1 MSSSAIKRPEKP
13 ARDTIAPSDLTF
25 GLFTCKRCIWI
36 KYWFKVTM
44 PGQFPLVK
52 PLADAQEEHFRRASM
67 QDLDPTLAPGV
78 VKQWGQWVKSSPLV
92 VAGRT
97 TTWKILGIYDLLAHY
112 EDGSVGIIDCKVSDS
127 DRDNG
132 EFYAPQLEAYAH
144 ALENPDRGKP
154 FPVSSMGLLVWK
166 LNGVTPTADGTHGF
180 GVTQHYLPVERN
192 SKKFHALLEELVD
205 VIEGE
210 FPDAGP
216 ECPTCNYLVQ
226 RAQIQSIG

>member
-25 GLFTCKRCIWI
+25 GLSTCKRCIWI

-52 PLADAQEEHFRRASM
+52 PMADAQEEHFRRASM
-67 QDLDPTLAPGV
+67 QDLDSSLAPGV

-92 VAGRT
+92 IAGRT

-166 LNGVTPTADGTHGF
+166 LNGVTPTADGTYGF
-180 GVTQHYLPVERN
+180 GVTQHYLPVERD

-226 RAQIQSIG
+226 RAQIQSI

>member
-1 MSSSAIKRPEKP
+1 MSPSAIKRPDKP
-13 ARDTIAPSDLTF
+13 ARETIAPSDLTF
-25 GLFTCKRCIWI
+25 GLSTCKRCIWI

-67 QDLDPTLAPGV
+67 QDIDPTLAPGV
-78 VKQWGQWVKSSPLV
+78 VKQWGQWVKSAPLV
-92 VAGRT
+92 ITGRMT
-97 TTWKILGIYDLLAHY
+97 SWKILGIYDLLAHY

-132 EFYAPQLEAYAH
+132 AFYAPQLEAYAH

-166 LNGVTPTADGTHGF
+166 LNGVTPTADGVYGF
-180 GVTQHYLPVERN
+180 GITQHYLPVERD
-192 SKKFHALLEELVD
+192 SAKFSVLLEELVD
-205 VIEGE
+205 VIEGD

-226 RAQIQSIG
+226 RAEIQSI

>member
-1 MSSSAIKRPEKP
+1 
-13 ARDTIAPSDLTF
+13 
-25 GLFTCKRCIWI
+25 
-36 KYWFKVTM
+36 M

-67 QDLDPTLAPGV
+67 QDLNPKLAPGV
-78 VKQWGQWVKSSPLV
+78 VKQWGQWVKSAPLV
-92 VAGRT
+92 IAGRE

-132 EFYAPQLEAYAH
+132 AFYAPQLEAYAH

-154 FPVSSMGLLVWK
+154 FPVSSMGLLVWR
-166 LNGVTPTADGTHGF
+166 LNGVTPTADGTCGF
-180 GVTQHYLPVERN
+180 GVTQHYLPVERD
-192 SKKFHALLEELVD
+192 SQKFNALLEELID
-205 VIEGE
+205 VIEGD

-226 RAQIQSIG
+226 RAEIQSL

>member
-1 MSSSAIKRPEKP
+1 MSPSAIKRPEKP
-13 ARDTIAPSDLTF
+13 ARETIAPSDLTF
-25 GLFTCKRCIWI
+25 GLSTCKRCIWI

-52 PLADAQEEHFRRASM
+52 PLADAQEEHFRRAAM
-67 QDLDPTLAPGV
+67 TDLDPKLAPGV
-78 VKQWGQWVKSSPLV
+78 VKQWGQWVKSAPLV
-92 VAGRT
+92 IAGRVT
-97 TTWKILGIYDLLAHY
+97 SWKILGIYDLLAHY

-132 EFYAPQLEAYAH
+132 AFYAPQLEAYAH

-154 FPVSSMGLLVWK
+154 FPVSSMGLLVWR
-166 LNGVTPTADGTHGF
+166 LNGVTPTADGAYGF
-180 GVTQHYLPVERN
+180 GVTQHYLPVERD
-192 SKKFHALLEELVD
+192 SQKFNALLTELID
-205 VIEGE
+205 VIEGD

-226 RAQIQSIG
+226 RAEIQSI

>member
-25 GLFTCKRCIWI
+25 GLSTCKRCIWI

-67 QDLDPTLAPGV
+67 QDLDSSLAPGV

-92 VAGRT
+92 IAGRT
-97 TTWKILGIYDLLAHY
+97 TMWKILGIYDLLAHY

-166 LNGVTPTADGTHGF
+166 LNGVTPTADGTYGF
-180 GVTQHYLPVERN
+180 GVTQHYLPVERD

-226 RAQIQSIG
+226 RAQIQSI

>member
-1 MSSSAIKRPEKP
+1 MSPSAIKRPEKP
-13 ARDTIAPSDLTF
+13 ARETIAPSDLTF
-25 GLFTCKRCIWI
+25 GLSTCKRCIWI

-67 QDLDPTLAPGV
+67 QDLDPKLAPGV
-78 VKQWGQWVKSSPLV
+78 VKQWGQWVKSAPLV
-92 VAGRT
+92 IAGRE

-132 EFYAPQLEAYAH
+132 AFYAPQLEAYAH

-154 FPVSSMGLLVWK
+154 FPVSSMGLLVWR
-166 LNGVTPTADGTHGF
+166 LNGVTPTADGTCGF
-180 GVTQHYLPVERN
+180 GVTQHYLPVERD
-192 SKKFHALLEELVD
+192 SQKFNALLEELID
-205 VIEGE
+205 VIEGD

-226 RAQIQSIG
+226 RAEIQSL

>member
-25 GLFTCKRCIWI
+25 GLSTCKRCIWI

-67 QDLDPTLAPGV
+67 QDLDSSLAPGV
-78 VKQWGQWVKSSPLV
+78 VKQWGQWVKSSPLII
-92 VAGRT
+92 AGRT

-166 LNGVTPTADGTHGF
+166 LNGVTPTADGTYGF
-180 GVTQHYLPVERN
+180 GVTQHYLPVERD

-226 RAQIQSIG
+226 RAQIQSI

>member
-25 GLFTCKRCIWI
+25 GLSTCKRCIWI

-67 QDLDPTLAPGV
+67 QDLDSSLAPGV

-92 VAGRT
+92 IAGRT

-166 LNGVTPTADGTHGF
+166 LNGVTPTADGTYGF
-180 GVTQHYLPVERN
+180 GVTQHYLPVERD

-226 RAQIQSIG
+226 RAHIQSI

>member
-1 MSSSAIKRPEKP
+1 MSPSPIKRPEKP
-13 ARDTIAPSDLTF
+13 ARETIAPSDLTF
-25 GLFTCKRCIWI
+25 GLSTCTRCIWI

-52 PLADAQEEHFRRASM
+52 PLADAQEEHFRRAAM
-67 QDLDPTLAPGV
+67 TDLDPQLAPGV
-78 VKQWGQWVKSSPLV
+78 VKQWGQWVKSAPLV
-92 VAGRT
+92 IAGRVT
-97 TTWKILGIYDLLAHY
+97 SWRILGIYDLLAHY

-132 EFYAPQLEAYAH
+132 AFYAPQLEAYAH

-166 LNGVTPTADGTHGF
+166 LNGVTPTADGAYGF
-180 GVTQHYLPVERN
+180 GVTQHYLPVERD
-192 SKKFHALLEELVD
+192 SQKFNALLTELID
-205 VIEGE
+205 VIEGD

-226 RAQIQSIG
+226 RAEIQSI

>member
-1 MSSSAIKRPEKP
+1 MSPSAIKRPEKP
-13 ARDTIAPSDLTF
+13 ARETIAPSDLTF
-25 GLFTCKRCIWI
+25 GLSTCKRCIWI

-67 QDLDPTLAPGV
+67 QDLDPNLAPGV
-78 VKQWGQWVKSSPLV
+78 VKQWGQWVKSAPLV
-92 VAGRT
+92 IAGRE

-132 EFYAPQLEAYAH
+132 AFYAPQLEAYAH

-154 FPVSSMGLLVWK
+154 FPVSSMGLLVWR
-166 LNGVTPTADGTHGF
+166 LNGVTPTAEGSFGF
-180 GVTQHYLPVERN
+180 GVTQHYLPVERD
-192 SKKFHALLEELVD
+192 SQKFNALLEELID
-205 VIEGE
+205 VIEGD
-210 FPDAGP
+210 FPDTGP

-226 RAQIQSIG
+226 RAEIQSL

>member
-1 MSSSAIKRPEKP
+1 MSPSAIKRPEKP
-13 ARDTIAPSDLTF
+13 ARETIAPSDLTF
-25 GLFTCKRCIWI
+25 GLSTCKRCIWI

-52 PLADAQEEHFRRASM
+52 PLADSQEEHFRRASM
-67 QDLDPTLAPGV
+67 QDLDPNLAPGV
-78 VKQWGQWVKSSPLV
+78 VKQWGQWVKSAPLV
-92 VAGRT
+92 IAGRE

-132 EFYAPQLEAYAH
+132 AFYAPQLEAYAH

-154 FPVSSMGLLVWK
+154 FPVSSMGLLVWR
-166 LNGVTPTADGTHGF
+166 LNGVTPTAEGSFGF
-180 GVTQHYLPVERN
+180 GVTQHYLPVERD
-192 SKKFHALLEELVD
+192 SQKFNALLEELID
-205 VIEGE
+205 VIEGD

-216 ECPTCNYLVQ
+216 ECPTCTYLVQ
-226 RAQIQSIG
+226 RAEIQSL

>member
-25 GLFTCKRCIWI
+25 GLSTCKRCIWI

-67 QDLDPTLAPGV
+67 QDLDPLLAPGV
-78 VKQWGQWVKSSPLV
+78 IKQWGQWVKSSPLV
-92 VAGRT
+92 IAGRT
-97 TTWKILGIYDLLAHY
+97 TAWKILGIYDLLAHY

-132 EFYAPQLEAYAH
+132 QFYAPQLEAYAH

-154 FPVSSMGLLVWK
+154 IPVSSMGLLVWK
-166 LNGVTPTADGTHGF
+166 LNGVTPTADGAHGF
-180 GVTQHYLPVERN
+180 GVTQHYLPVERD
-192 SKKFHALLEELVD
+192 SKKFHVLIEELVD